1 MTFYFVRGYV
11 AGSSVG
17 SQTVSILY
25 KGATTMIYVGIDV
38 AKDKHDCLIS
48 NSEGVILFPSFT
60 IPNSLDG
67 FNLLCSKIMS
77 CTLDLS
83 QIKIGLEATGHYS
96 NNISEFLINKN
107 FPVFLINPLHTSLY
121 RKSLSF
127 RKTKTDKADVHSI
140 VLMLMTQKLT
150 PYVPASYH
158 RKELKSLTRYRF
170 NLVQDCSRLKVSF
183 ARLMNIIF
191 PELEKIVHE
200 LQVNSVYQLMT
211 EYTNPKA
218 ISQSD
223 LSHLTTL
230 LIDNSKG
237 HYRQEKAIEIREAAK
252 YSIGTC
258 DGIQALELQH
268 TIARIRLLQEQISVI
283 EKRIKNIITE
293 IDSPF
298 ITIPGISYITAAML
312 HAEIGD
318 FSNFSSPEKILAFAG
333 MEPSIYQSGQYTS
346 NHAKMVKRGSK
357 YLRYALYTAAKNVG
371 NWDNRFHT
379 FLQKK
384 ISEGK
389 HYNVAVSHVAKKLV
403 RTLYSMEINHTA
415 YIK

>member
-1 MTFYFVRGYV
+1 MTFYFARGYI

-17 SQTVSILY
+17 SQTVSIY
-25 KGATTMIYVGIDV
+25 YRGATTMIYVGIDV

-48 NSEGVILFPSFT
+48 NSDGDILFPPFT
-60 IPNSLDG
+60 IPNSLEG

-77 CTLDLS
+77 CSFNLT

-96 NNISEFLINKN
+96 SNITEFLINKN

-150 PYVPASYH
+150 PYVPVSYH
-158 RKELKSLTRYRF
+158 KKELKSLTRYRF
-170 NLVQDCSRLKVSF
+170 SLVQDCSRLKVSF
-183 ARLMNIIF
+183 ARLMNIVF

-200 LQVNSVYQLMT
+200 LQINSVYQLMS
-211 EYTNPKA
+211 EYTDPLA
-218 ISQSD
+218 ISNA
-223 LSHLTTL
+223 HLTHLTNL
-230 LIDNSKG
+230 LKQNSKG
-237 HYRQEKAIEIREAAK
+237 HYSRDKAIEIRETAK
-252 YSIGTC
+252 NSIGTC
-258 DGIQALELQH
+258 DGIHAIEIQH
-268 TIARIRLLQEQISVI
+268 TIARIRLLQEQINTI
-283 EKRIKNIITE
+283 ETRIKTIISE

-298 ITIPGISYITAAML
+298 VTIPGISYITAAML

-318 FSNFSSPEKILAFAG
+318 FSMFSTPEKILAFAG
-333 MEPSIYQSGQYTS
+333 MEPSIYQSGQYIS
-346 NHAKMVKRGSK
+346 SHAKMVKRGSK
-357 YLRYALYTAAKNVG
+357 YLRYALYTAAKNVSK
-371 NWDNRFHT
+371 WDDHFHA

-389 HYNVAVSHVAKKLV
+389 HYNVAVSHVAKKLI
-403 RTLYSMEINHTA
+403 RTLYSMELKHAA